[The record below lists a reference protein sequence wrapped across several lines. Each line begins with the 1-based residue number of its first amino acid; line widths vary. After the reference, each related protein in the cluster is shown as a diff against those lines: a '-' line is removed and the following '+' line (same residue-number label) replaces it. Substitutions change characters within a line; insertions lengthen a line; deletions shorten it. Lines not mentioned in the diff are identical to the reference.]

1 MTQLQKFLLMLDAIG
16 DNATQEQVD
25 RLLSWTVHNL
35 PKDQWGIAAGCAVS
49 VGEFYTDI
57 RERMAECGVY

>member
-1 MTQLQKFLLMLDAIG
+1 MTQLQKFLLMVDAIG
-16 DNATQEQVD
+16 DNATQEQVE

-35 PKDQWGIAAGCAVS
+35 PRSQWGIAASCAVS
-49 VGEFYTDI
+49 VGDFYTDM